1 MNNEF
6 PNRRF
11 RNERKLFF
19 LPAIILMVLLL
30 GAIVY
35 WLWNAILPELIGVKT
50 IKYSQA
56 LGLLILCRILFGHFG
71 WRRNSDSGRF
81 RQNFKDRFKNMSDEE
96 RQRFRDEW
104 KRRCGK

>member
-1 MNNEF
+1 
-6 PNRRF
+6 
-11 RNERKLFF
+11 
-19 LPAIILMVLLL
+19 MVLLF

-35 WLWNAILPELIGVKT
+35 WLWNTILPDLLGVKT

-71 WRRNSDSGRF
+71 WRRNNDKGRF
-81 RQNFKDRFKNMSDEE
+81 GQNFKYRIKNMSEEE